1 MEKYTNREPKRRPRR
16 KAKPIQE
23 ETVYKDAKPVN
34 ISRFLIRIATVM
46 AVVLAVVFGMSIFF
60 KAEKIEVAGAEKYT
74 VSQVQEASGIMNG
87 TNLLTLNK
95 GQVAGNIL
103 AKLPYIKE
111 IRVGIRLPDTVVI
124 HVVEAAVAYAAADA
138 SGTWWTLNCDG
149 KIMEKIN
156 ASTSGSYPRILGVRL
171 DDPAVGK
178 MAAAHENA
186 TSAPD
191 DGEATAPVTVYAWE
205 RLAAALSIAKEM
217 EKNGV
222 IGEIATI
229 DVTDMGEIEVWYGQ
243 RFQILLGENT
253 ELSKKI
259 FYVVRAISQLDR
271 YQTGILDASFTTW
284 PDEIYHREF
293 D

>member
-178 MAAAHENA
+178 IAVAHENA

-191 DGEATAPVTVYAWE
+191 DGEASAPVTVYDWE

-293 D
+293 E

>member
-34 ISRFLIRIATVM
+34 INRFLIRIATVM

-178 MAAAHENA
+178 IAVAYENA

-191 DGEATAPVTVYAWE
+191 DGEATAPVTVYDWE
-205 RLAAALSIAKEM
+205 RLAAALLIAKEM

-293 D
+293 E

>member
-74 VSQVQEASGIMNG
+74 VSQVQEASGIMKG

-178 MAAAHENA
+178 IAVAHENA

-191 DGEATAPVTVYAWE
+191 DGEASAPVTVYDWE

-271 YQTGILDASFTTW
+271 YQTGIVDASFTTW

-293 D
+293 E